1 MAENNKVWVY
11 FYGLDV
17 ESVGFRDK
25 IISANRKEEVD
36 LRKKSSGAVWGVML
50 ILFGIIIGGKV
61 LHWFDFNIF
70 FRGWWSLFLIIPYSV
85 RFLTE
90 RGRRMEALKGLFIG
104 VLLLMAAQGFIEFG
118 MLFPLIIAG
127 FLVMSGLKMLMP
139 KEYFDKK
146 NAGEK
151 QQKTKNTHK
160 KEQAAKKRVY
170 NQDESYAGAAD
181 YYSEEYNYYD
191 SMLREETTSKYH
203 FTAEEEAEFGE
214 FGQKFG
220 WNNYAN
226 RGEYRRSNPAG
237 SNSNQRSG
245 RQCTCT
251 AILCGKEIHFS
262 KEVFDGATIT
272 ALLGVV
278 ELNLRDAV
286 FYHDTVI
293 EAVAVM
299 GGIDI
304 FVPKNVHVVVSST
317 PFLGGIDSHIKRNK
331 PVPPDAVT
339 IYINAKSIMGGIE
352 IK

>member
-1 MAENNKVWVY
+1 MK
-11 FYGLDV
+11 
-17 ESVGFRDK
+17 
-25 IISANRKEEVD
+25 
-36 LRKKSSGAVWGVML
+36 KKSSGAVWGVML
-50 ILFGIIIGGKV
+50 ILFGVVIGGRV

-70 FRGWWSLFLIIPYSV
+70 FDGWWSLFLIIPCSV
-85 RFLTE
+85 CFLTE
-90 RGRRMEALKGLFIG
+90 RGRRMKALKGLFIG

-118 MLFPLIIAG
+118 MLFPLTLAG

-146 NAGEK
+146 DTQTK
-151 QQKTKNTHK
+151 QQKTKKTYRE
-160 KEQAAKKRVY
+160 EQAAKKRAY
-170 NQDESYAGAAD
+170 NQEESYTDAAD

-191 SMLREETTSKYH
+191 SMLRDEDTTSKYR

-220 WNNYAN
+220 WNDYAN
-226 RGEYRRSNPAG
+226 RGEYRRSSQTENTV
-237 SNSNQRSG
+237 G

-262 KEVFDGATIT
+262 KEVFDGAVLT
-272 ALLGVV
+272 AVLGAVD
-278 ELNLRDAV
+278 LNLRDAV

-304 FVPKNVHVVVSST
+304 FVPKDVHVVVSST
-317 PFLGGIDSHIKRNK
+317 PFLGGIDSHIKRSK

-339 IYINAKSIMGGIE
+339 IYINAKSVMGGIE